1 MTLDNIDAQDY
12 IQTFIFI
19 SQEVLLNYV
28 NIHIIT
34 DNFSFDEKKNLVH
47 L

>member
-1 MTLDNIDAQDY
+1 MTLYNIDAQDY
-12 IQTFIFI
+12 IQTFIL

-34 DNFSFDEKKNLVH
+34 DNFSFDEKKTLVH